1 MLAGLA
7 PSCSGNDCANRASPI
22 RDWLFGIGTL
32 QVAVI
37 QVGAETNVSA
47 GLMCSEPLVPGN
59 LLMLDSFGSAQDAF
73 TVPLNA
79 PGFLHYNAGPGRR
92 TFQR

>member
-1 MLAGLA
+1 
-7 PSCSGNDCANRASPI
+7 
-22 RDWLFGIGTL
+22 
-32 QVAVI
+32 
-37 QVGAETNVSA
+37 
-47 GLMCSEPLVPGN
+47 MCSEPLVPGN